1 MQEFRNSLNQ
11 DESRVE
17 SPPWHEIALRETAE
31 RFEAGYES
39 PIDWAAAKPELR
51 TRAE

>member
-1 MQEFRNSLNQ
+1 MEEIRSSLNQ

-17 SPPWHEIALRETAE
+17 SPPWHQIALRETAE

-39 PIDWAAAKPELR
+39 PLDWEAAKRELR
-51 TRAE
+51 RRAE